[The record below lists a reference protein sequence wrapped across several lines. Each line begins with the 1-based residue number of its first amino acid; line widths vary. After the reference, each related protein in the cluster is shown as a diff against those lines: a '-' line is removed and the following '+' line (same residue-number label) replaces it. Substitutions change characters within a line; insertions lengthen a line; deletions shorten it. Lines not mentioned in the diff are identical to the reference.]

1 MNVFI
6 IGATGFVG
14 GALARHLS
22 AEGHTVTGLAR
33 TESAAATLDSQGI
46 TPLAGDLE
54 ERRAAVIEA
63 AQAADA
69 VIYAAQAG
77 PEQETATV
85 QELTRALTGTDKTLI
100 FLSGNG
106 VLVQR
111 TAGAWSPDVFAEDDP
126 FTPEP
131 LADYRKAVED
141 TVLAAARHG
150 LRAMVIRPGLIWGPG
165 DHGHVSMVYQSV
177 AATGAACYIGEGLN
191 TYSHVHIDDV
201 TRLFTLALEK
211 GRPGGLY
218 HAVAGETPNRW
229 IAERF
234 AADLGVE
241 ARSLTPE
248 EASGVWGEFGALI
261 MSVSGRIRAVRA
273 QQDLGW
279 RPQHTDMLTM
289 IGEER
294 PHRPAT
300 RQQPSAATPRP
311 IRPTPYAPS

>member
-1 MNVFI
+1 MNIFI

-14 GALARHLS
+14 GAVARHLL
-22 AEGHTVTGLAR
+22 AERHTVTGLAR
-33 TESAAATLDSQGI
+33 TTSAATTLASQSI
-46 TPLAGDLE
+46 TAVAGDLDE
-54 ERRAAVIEA
+54 HRSAVIDA

-85 QELTRALTGTDKTLI
+85 RDLTQALTGTDKTLI

-131 LADYRKAVED
+131 LAGHRKAAED
-141 TVLAAARHG
+141 TVRAAAQDG

-165 DHGHVSMVYQSV
+165 DHGHMSMVYQSV
-177 AATGAACYIGEGLN
+177 ATTGAACYIGEGLN

-201 TRLFTLALEK
+201 TRLFSLTLEK

-218 HAVAGETPNRW
+218 HAVAGEIPQPLDCRTRRRRPRRQD
-229 IAERF
+229 AQPHTR
-234 AADLGVE
+234 GGHRRV
-241 ARSLTPE
+241 
-248 EASGVWGEFGALI
+248 
-261 MSVSGRIRAVRA
+261 GRIR
-273 QQDLGW
+273 
-279 RPQHTDMLTM
+279 
-289 IGEER
+289 R
-294 PHRPAT
+294 PHHGRLRAHPCHPRTAGPRLAAPAH
-300 RQQPSAATPRP
+300 RHADHDR
-311 IRPTPYAPS
+311 

>member
-1 MNVFI
+1 MNIFI

-14 GALARHLS
+14 GAVARHLL
-22 AEGHTVTGLAR
+22 AERHTVTGLAR
-33 TESAAATLDSQGI
+33 TTSAATTLASQSI
-46 TPLAGDLE
+46 TAVAGDLDE
-54 ERRAAVIEA
+54 HRSAVIDA

-77 PEQETATV
+77 PEQGTATV
-85 QELTRALTGTDKTLI
+85 RDLTQALTGTDKTLI

-131 LADYRKAVED
+131 LAGHRKAAED
-141 TVLAAARHG
+141 TVRAAAQDG

-165 DHGHVSMVYQSV
+165 DHGHMSMVYQSV
-177 AATGAACYIGEGLN
+177 ATTGAACYIGEGLN

-201 TRLFTLALEK
+201 TRLFSLTLEK

-218 HAVAGETPNRW
+218 HAVAGEIPNRW
-229 IAERF
+229 IAERVG
-234 AADLGVE
+234 ADLGVKT
-241 ARSLTPE
+241 RSLTPE
-248 EASGVWGEFGALI
+248 EATDVWGEFGALI
-261 MSVSGRIRAVRA
+261 MAVSGRIRAIRA
-273 QQDLGW
+273 RQDLGW
-279 RPQHTDMLTM
+279 QPQHTDMLTM

-294 PHRPAT
+294 LR
-300 RQQPSAATPRP
+300 RLATP
-311 IRPTPYAPS
+311 AG